1 MTKGKKPNSSSAN
14 KRTGRELTQKVK
26 HAKTRKNSS
35 NQWLERHINDPYVQ
49 KANREGYRSRA
60 AFKLKE
66 IDEKYNILKAGMN
79 VVDLGAAPGG
89 WCQVALE
96 KKCKHVVAI
105 DLLEIEP
112 IEGVTFMQLDFMDD
126 SAPDK
131 LKEALGGQADV
142 VMSDIAPNTMGHSKT
157 DHLRIIALVEAAYD
171 FATEVLKPNGAFVAK
186 VFMGGTENTLLTRM
200 KKDFKT
206 VKHVKPA
213 ASRKES
219 SEGFVLAQGFKGR

>member
-1 MTKGKKPNSSSAN
+1 MTKGKKPNSSGSN
-14 KRTGRELTQKVK
+14 RRTGRELTQKVK

-60 AFKLKE
+60 AYKLKE
-66 IDEKYNILKAGMN
+66 IDEKYHILKAGMN
-79 VVDLGAAPGG
+79 IVDLGAAPGG
-89 WCQVALE
+89 WCQVVRE
-96 KKCKHVVAI
+96 KKCAHVVAI
-105 DLLEIEP
+105 DLLEFEP
-112 IEGVTFMQLDFMDD
+112 LEGVDFMQLDFMDD

-142 VMSDIAPNTMGHSKT
+142 VLSDIAPNTIGHHQT
-157 DHLRIIALVEAAYD
+157 DHLRIMQIVEAAYE
-171 FATEVLKPNGAFVAK
+171 FAVEVLKPDGVFLAK
-186 VFMGGTENTLLTRM
+186 VFQGGTETQLLSRM
-200 KKDFKT
+200 KKDFKS

-219 SEGFVLAQGFKGR
+219 SESFVLAQGFKG